1 MPSPII
7 NLLGEI
13 VIQIRDIDQEAHQ
26 EYRWYELYDKIFN
39 YIVQISPEKN
49 TLTVSPQWKVQREAF
64 DRMFNFTIMMSAV
77 HQMLILAMINF
88 QVPFVSI
95 TRTQIQ
101 TRP

>member
-64 DRMFNFTIMMSAV
+64 DRMFKIIMMSAV
-77 HQMLILAMINF
+77 HLILILAMINF
-88 QVPFVSI
+88 QGPFVSI

-101 TRP
+101 TRL

>member
-7 NLLGEI
+7 NVLGEI
-13 VIQIRDIDQEAHQ
+13 VTQIRDIDQEAHQ
-26 EYRWYELYDKIFN
+26 EYRWYELYDRIFN
-39 YIVQISPEKN
+39 YIVQISPEKD

-64 DRMFNFTIMMSAV
+64 DRMFNVTIMMSAV
-77 HQMLILAMINF
+77 NLMLILAMIKF
-88 QVPFVSI
+88 QAPFVSI

>member
-39 YIVQISPEKN
+39 YIVQISPKKKYPHRFATMEG
-49 TLTVSPQWKVQREAF
+49 T
-64 DRMFNFTIMMSAV
+64 
-77 HQMLILAMINF
+77 
-88 QVPFVSI
+88 
-95 TRTQIQ
+95 TRGI
-101 TRP
+101 